1 MSDAF
6 GNEKPQD
13 LGASEDAGEAAPE
26 AAPYEE
32 IQAPR
37 VLAGTL
43 PDVEVNVRD
52 LATPFEVQHRLEGAR
67 WLSKG
72 LLIIFGAT
80 LLLNLFIPL
89 VFLLVTRSADTSAG
103 LLRAYID
110 FLKETSAFSSTVFGP
125 LLAFVLGYYFN
136 SKRN

>member
-1 MSDAF
+1 MPDDFES
-6 GNEKPQD
+6 GSQ
-13 LGASEDAGEAAPE
+13 EAVKSHGSVDPALEPV
-26 AAPYEE
+26 PPEE

-37 VLAGTL
+37 VLARKL
-43 PDVEVNVRD
+43 PDVEVNVGE
-52 LATPFEVQHRLEGAR
+52 LAVPFEVHHRLQGAR

-72 LLIIFGAT
+72 LLIIFGVA
-80 LLLNLFIPL
+80 LVFNLVVPV
-89 VFLLVTRSADTSAG
+89 VFLLATGSTETSAG
-103 LLRAYID
+103 LLRAYAE